1 MLLIGSSIFSPAHSV
16 LVNNKNGYRK
26 SIATTKEEKMK
37 KIGLNDL
44 VRRQTGDSKYSHFR
58 GTWKE
63 LVELVESHFDEARQ
77 GYRDGVLLIPLPS
90 GNFFSG
96 VVELSE
102 STPLYA
108 KFAARRKDEEPY
120 LQVTAAGEKSPAK
133 AVEVIIYRHDVL
145 GDDATAEAE
154 WEIVSLNA
162 RSTVEPES
170 MTPITMARNFLGLV
184 GGTWAEYTA
193 QEFAESILFWSKRA
207 MRG

>member
-1 MLLIGSSIFSPAHSV
+1 
-16 LVNNKNGYRK
+16 
-26 SIATTKEEKMK
+26 MK